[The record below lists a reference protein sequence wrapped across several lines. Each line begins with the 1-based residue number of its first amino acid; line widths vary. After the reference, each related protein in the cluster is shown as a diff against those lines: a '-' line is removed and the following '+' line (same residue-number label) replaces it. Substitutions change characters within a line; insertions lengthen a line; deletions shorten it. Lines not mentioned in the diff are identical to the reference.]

1 MTVGVRRR
9 LLLLLSL
16 GVLAGCSD
24 GARVSTPAG
33 YTTRTVRDPNFS
45 IALPRSWPSF
55 DPRSKHRDS
64 PLTLIAVAP
73 GRAGTFRTSLNVIQ
87 TRVPGS
93 LSFEQLSRHEAEQ
106 VRLATHAKDIRQD
119 ETGLRG
125 GRALRLRYRA
135 RSNAVVHQYFVR
147 HGDFLYVLTYT
158 TAPTAAARYAK
169 IFDVSAH
176 TFQLR

>member
-1 MTVGVRRR
+1 MVGVRRR

-33 YTTRTVRDPNFS
+33 YTTRTVRDPSFS
-45 IALPRSWPSF
+45 IALPRNWPSF

-73 GRAGTFRTSLNVIQ
+73 GRAGTFRTSLI
-87 TRVPGS
+87 
-93 LSFEQLSRHEAEQ
+93 
-106 VRLATHAKDIRQD
+106 
-119 ETGLRG
+119 
-125 GRALRLRYRA
+125 
-135 RSNAVVHQYFVR
+135 
-147 HGDFLYVLTYT
+147 YVLTYT